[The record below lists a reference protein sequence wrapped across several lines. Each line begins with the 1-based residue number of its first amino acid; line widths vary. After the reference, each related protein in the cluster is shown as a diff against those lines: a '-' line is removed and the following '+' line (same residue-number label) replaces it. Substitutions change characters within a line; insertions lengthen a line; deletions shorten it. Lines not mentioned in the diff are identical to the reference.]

1 MHLAHVQVRESDLAE
16 DLVKDYD
23 SELEYADA
31 KSIQRMRLEGEQR
44 FFLVE

>member
-1 MHLAHVQVRESDLAE
+1 MRESDLAE

-23 SELEYADA
+23 SGLEYADA
-31 KSIQRMRLEGEQR
+31 QSIQRMRLEGDKR